1 MRRSKGVSKDIEYR
15 YPIGGGYEAL
25 LRFDGRVFEF
35 FNLGAGGSVR
45 APFPESR
52 FEKSEA
58 NRKGVV
64 EFKLLSSADH
74 LILDFPVEAEY
85 VTGFDDFIAQIE
97 KAGPK
102 P

>member
-1 MRRSKGVSKDIEYR
+1 MSKDIEHR

-52 FEKSEA
+52 FERSEP

-64 EFKLLSSADH
+64 EFKILSASGN
-74 LILDFPVEAEY
+74 LILDVPVEAEH
-85 VTGFDDFIAQIE
+85 VAGFEDFVAKIE
-97 KAGPK
+97 KATA
-102 P
+102 

>member
-1 MRRSKGVSKDIEYR
+1 MTKEIEYR
-15 YPIGGGYEAL
+15 YPIGGGYEGL

-52 FEKSEA
+52 FEKSEP

-64 EFKLLSSADH
+64 EFKLLSAAGH
-74 LILDFPVEAEY
+74 LILDFPVEPDQIA
-85 VTGFDDFIAQIE
+85 GFDAFIGQLPSSE
-97 KAGPK
+97 
-102 P
+102 

>member
-1 MRRSKGVSKDIEYR
+1 MTTNIEYR

-52 FEKSEA
+52 FEKSEP
-58 NRKGVV
+58 NKKGVV
-64 EFKLLSSADH
+64 EFKLLSDAGN
-74 LILDFPVEAEY
+74 LILDFPVDAEY
-85 VTGFDDFIAQIE
+85 VTGFDDFLAQVE
-97 KAGPK
+97 KATG
-102 P
+102 

>member
-1 MRRSKGVSKDIEYR
+1 MSKDIEYR

-52 FEKSEA
+52 FEKSEP
-58 NRKGVV
+58 NRKGIV
-64 EFKLLSSADH
+64 EFKLLSDAGE
-74 LILDFPVEAEY
+74 LILDFPVDPEY
-85 VTGFDDFIAQIE
+85 VTGFDDFLAKIE
-97 KAGPK
+97 KAAPHTQNG
-102 P
+102 

>member
-1 MRRSKGVSKDIEYR
+1 MTKNIEHR
-15 YPIGGGYEAL
+15 YPIGGGYEGL

-52 FEKSEA
+52 FEKSEP

-64 EFKLLSSADH
+64 EFKILSAAGN
-74 LILDFPVEAEY
+74 LILDFPVEAEH
-85 VTGFDDFIAQIE
+85 VAGFDDFIAKIE
-97 KAGPK
+97 KATA
-102 P
+102 